1 MGSMKFSLE
10 NVMPGMDET
19 NVAYEARLSHL
30 TRREHD
36 VMSYLLRGAA
46 NKVIAAELGISQRTV
61 ESHRARLFRKMQV
74 RNIVGLMRVAYGAAV
89 MPGCVAET
97 APEDYRASCAGP
109 Q

>member
-1 MGSMKFSLE
+1 MSLVNE
-10 NVMPGMDET
+10 RTVSLD
-19 NVAYEARLSHL
+19 ARISRL

-74 RNIVGLMRVAYGAAV
+74 RNIVGLLRVIYDNRSMAHG
-89 MPGCVAET
+89 VAET
-97 APEDYRASCAGP
+97 EPNDYRLSGTSSKTE
-109 Q
+109 